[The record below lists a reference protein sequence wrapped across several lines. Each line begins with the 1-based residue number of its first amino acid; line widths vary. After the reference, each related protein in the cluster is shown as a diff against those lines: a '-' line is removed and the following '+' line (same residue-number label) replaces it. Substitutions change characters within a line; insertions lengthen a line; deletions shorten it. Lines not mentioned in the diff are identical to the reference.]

1 MTFER
6 EGKYRA
12 SFLMR
17 GYTYKSVSGEK
28 EEYTN
33 KANNKKSPFRSQYL
47 WEDLLGNASVFGKG
61 LNIVWVDN
69 AEFKKVN
76 IASSARVNVNKI
88 SGENG
93 DRMWHFTNLDMIK

>member
-1 MTFER
+1 
-6 EGKYRA
+6 
-12 SFLMR
+12 MR
-17 GYTYKSVSGEK
+17 QSSDRK
-28 EEYTN
+28 
-33 KANNKKSPFRSQYL
+33 
-47 WEDLLGNASVFGKG
+47 
-61 LNIVWVDN
+61 NIVWVDN